1 VKKRKILIIEDYK
14 DFQEALKVQLENDGF
29 DVITADDG
37 YEGYEAAKQQRPD
50 LIITDVV
57 IPAVDGFHVS
67 RLLKSDMYLKNTPI
81 IMMSG
86 LKKDKA
92 DTERAINTCAAD
104 AYLFKPFKHQELSKI
119 IEQLMPKKRS

>member
-1 VKKRKILIIEDYK
+1 MKKRKILIIEDYK
-14 DFQEALKVQLENDGF
+14 DFQEALKVQLKNDGF

-37 YEGYEAAKQQRPD
+37 YEGYVAAKQERPD

-67 RLLKSDMYLKNTPI
+67 RLLKSDMYLKNIPI

-92 DTERAINTCAAD
+92 DKDRGINNCAAD
-104 AYLFKPFKHQELSKI
+104 AYLFKPFKHQELLKVI
-119 IEQLMPKKRS
+119 NRLMLKKPS